1 MASVRTAGHP
11 AQWPP
16 HIRERYGVRDR
27 SPWAT
32 VALVAAGLLFL
43 ALVTVVGWR
52 LSNPAVDAGV
62 LSYQAVS
69 DERMTIGFEV
79 QRRASTPVTCVLR
92 ARGQDGFDVGYAV
105 VALPTDSG
113 RTQHVFELRTAYR
126 GRRRRAPRL
135 RARRAAGRRPG
146 RAVPPRRA
154 PARPAVDAD
163 GALTSCTRC

>member
-113 RTQHVFELRTAYR
+113 RTQHVFEVRTAYR
-126 GRRRRAPRL
+126 GVVGELLGCGPDGPPAGVP
-135 RARRAAGRRPG
+135 AAQFRPG
-146 RAVPPRRA
+146 VLPPDQPWKPTA
-154 PARPAVDAD
+154 P
-163 GALTSCTRC
+163 